1 MRADRIRRIRDYQT
15 QNNRDYEP
23 QDRHRDS
30 RGREHYNNGRYA
42 PRNDYRDEYTDYY
55 DDRRRIGFS
64 YEPRMGESYGGEYD
78 RGYAGGHDRM
88 TREMADEWMHGLE
101 NEDGSRGAHWSY
113 EQTKNL
119 LEQKKIDCDPM
130 EFYVAMNMLYSDYFK
145 VAKKFNVNNTE
156 FYADLAEAFLC
167 DKDADEDKLV
177 RYYECI
183 VE

>member
-23 QDRHRDS
+23 QDRYRDS

-78 RGYAGGHDRM
+78 RGYAGGYDRM
-88 TREMADEWMHGLE
+88 TREMADEWM
-101 NEDGSRGAHWSY
+101 RGH
-113 EQTKNL
+113 
-119 LEQKKIDCDPM
+119 
-130 EFYVAMNMLYSDYFK
+130 
-145 VAKKFNVNNTE
+145 
-156 FYADLAEAFLC
+156 
-167 DKDADEDKLV
+167 
-177 RYYECI
+177 
-183 VE
+183 

>member
-1 MRADRIRRIRDYQT
+1 MRGDRIRRIRDYQT
-15 QNNRDYEP
+15 QNNHDYEP
-23 QDRHRDS
+23 QDRYRDS

-64 YEPRMGESYGGEYD
+64 YDPRMGESYGGEYD
-78 RGYAGGHDRM
+78 RGYAGGYDRM
-88 TREMADEWMHGLE
+88 TRAMADEWLRGLE
-101 NEDGSRGAHWSY
+101 NEDGSRGAHW
-113 EQTKNL
+113 
-119 LEQKKIDCDPM
+119 
-130 EFYVAMNMLYSDYFK
+130 DYFK

-156 FYADLAEAFLC
+156 LYADLAEAFLC
-167 DKDADEDKLV
+167 DKGADEDKLV

>member
-1 MRADRIRRIRDYQT
+1 MRADRIRRIRDYQI

-23 QDRHRDS
+23 HDRYRDS

-78 RGYAGGHDRM
+78 RGYAGGYDRM

-119 LEQKKIDCDPM
+119 LEQKKIDGCYHR
-130 EFYVAMNMLYSDYFK
+130 FVIN
-145 VAKKFNVNNTE
+145 
-156 FYADLAEAFLC
+156 AE
-167 DKDADEDKLV
+167 K
-177 RYYECI
+177 Y
-183 VE
+183 

>member
-1 MRADRIRRIRDYQT
+1 MRADRIRRIRDYQI

-23 QDRHRDS
+23 HDRYRDS

-78 RGYAGGHDRM
+78 RGYAGGYDRM

-130 EFYVAMNMLYSDYFK
+130 
-145 VAKKFNVNNTE
+145 
-156 FYADLAEAFLC
+156 
-167 DKDADEDKLV
+167 
-177 RYYECI
+177 
-183 VE
+183 